1 MKLSPYD
8 VVFLNEDMPDLGLTK
23 GQQGVILDVYHSP
36 SQAYEVEFCNKEGKT
51 LLCLALSPDKL
62 SQHLI

>member
-36 SQAYEVEFCNKEGKT
+36 SPAYEVEFCDKEGNT

-62 SQHLI
+62 SQDLI